1 VEGYHFADSI
11 IFAARQRSYDI
22 TAVSSAA
29 VASANGASRLQ
40 GASQRLLDHHDVPA
54 HSYHATAK
62 EFSLYACRLFQQK
75 KQAISIQWNE
85 LLDDV

>member
-1 VEGYHFADSI
+1 MGEQRGRCLREWSI
-11 IFAARQRSYDI
+11 KA
-22 TAVSSAA
+22 
-29 VASANGASRLQ
+29 Q